1 MRLPIS
7 HVTLSD
13 ERDMLGYKQL
23 IKNVFT
29 EEDVEVRVANSLY
42 YWKWPTCANIWC
54 RVKNK
59 VEFFSLFL
67 NQDPSK

>member
-7 HVTLSD
+7 HVALSD

-29 EEDVEVRVANSLY
+29 EEDVEVAGGQQFILLEMANLRKY
-42 YWKWPTCANIWC
+42 MVQGK
-54 RVKNK
+54 K
-59 VEFFSLFL
+59 
-67 NQDPSK
+67 